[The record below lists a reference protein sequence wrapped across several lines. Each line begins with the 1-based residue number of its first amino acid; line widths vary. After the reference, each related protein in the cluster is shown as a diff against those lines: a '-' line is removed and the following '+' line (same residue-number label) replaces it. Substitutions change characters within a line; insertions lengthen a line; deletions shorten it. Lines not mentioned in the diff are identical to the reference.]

1 MKVKGI
7 KQARLRLS
15 QIIKRLEKDRDDLRE
30 IQSEIDALLED
41 KDDDIAGLERV
52 CDSLSK
58 YVQQLLQPGNGQK
71 VCTHKGCAGYSN
83 GFCISFENCPEKSV
97 SG

>member
-41 KDDDIAGLERV
+41 KDDDITDLERV
-52 CDSLSK
+52 CDSLGK
-58 YVQQLLQPGNGQK
+58 YV
-71 VCTHKGCAGYSN
+71 
-83 GFCISFENCPEKSV
+83 
-97 SG
+97 

>member
-1 MKVKGI
+1 MKVNGI

-30 IQSEIDALLED
+30 IQSEIDTLLED
-41 KDDDIAGLERV
+41 KDDDISDLERV

-58 YVQQLLQPGNGQK
+58 YV
-71 VCTHKGCAGYSN
+71 
-83 GFCISFENCPEKSV
+83 
-97 SG
+97 

>member
-15 QIIKRLEKDRDDLRE
+15 QIIKRLEKDRDDLRD
-30 IQSEIDALLED
+30 IQSEIDTLLED
-41 KDDDIAGLERV
+41 KDDDIADLERI

-58 YVQQLLQPGNGQK
+58 YV
-71 VCTHKGCAGYSN
+71 
-83 GFCISFENCPEKSV
+83 
-97 SG
+97 